1 MQRIRLRGLGLCL
14 GAAILGA
21 GLAAPKVDAIAGVS
35 GAANASMAAHTDVAA
50 PEAVRA
56 QAREIF
62 ANIVGIE
69 SSIGKGKVPL
79 VAKYLAER
87 FKAGGF
93 PAADIHILPLGETAS
108 LVVRYRGDGSG
119 GKPIAFI
126 AHMDVVTAKRS
137 DWQRDPYRLTEE
149 NGFFYGRGTSDV
161 KQEVALL
168 TETFLRLKAEGFVPK
183 RDLIIAF
190 SGDEET
196 AQATAR
202 DLVTAHRDLVD
213 AEFALNGDG
222 GGGVLSEG
230 TAKPLIF
237 YVQGAEKS
245 SAAYLLT
252 THNPGGH
259 SSEPRPDNA
268 IYELADALKAVQR
281 YEFPVKWNEWT
292 LGDFKAASRVTQGP
306 LGEAMARFAAD
317 PGNAAAAAEISKNPA
332 FVGRIRTTCVA
343 TMLAGGHAENAL
355 PQSATATVNCRIFPG
370 TSAADVQK
378 TLQGLVGPKVDVKQG
393 YDALVSD
400 ASPMRPDIMS
410 AVAKAVAASDPGAPV
425 VPTQAAYATDG
436 AVYRN
441 AGIPTYGAGSVFIM
455 DSEEFAHGL
464 NERIRVKEF
473 YNGLV
478 FWDVLIKALAG

>member
-245 SAAYLLT
+245 SAEYLLT

>member
-1 MQRIRLRGLGLCL
+1 MALRHLSVF
-14 GAAILGA
+14 
-21 GLAAPKVDAIAGVS
+21 LAAGALSMSLAGV
-35 GAANASMAAHTDVAA
+35 GVAA
-50 PEAVRA
+50 AAAPSRVRA
-56 QAREIF
+56 QARDIF
-62 ANIVGIE
+62 ANIIGIE

-93 PAADIHILPLGETAS
+93 PEADIHILPLGETAS
-108 LVVRYRGDGSG
+108 LVVRYRGNGTG
-119 GKPIAFI
+119 GKPIALI

-137 DWQRDPYRLTEE
+137 DWQRDPYRLIEE
-149 NGFFYGRGTSDV
+149 QGLFYGRGTSDV

-168 TETFLRLKAEGFVPK
+168 TATFLRLKAEGFVPT

-196 AQATAR
+196 EQATAR
-202 DLVTAHRDLVD
+202 DIVTKHRDLMD

-230 TAKPLIF
+230 TAKALIF

-245 SAAYLLT
+245 SAQFLVT

-259 SSEPRPDNA
+259 SSQPRADNA
-268 IYELADALKAVQR
+268 IYELADALKAVQG
-281 YEFPVKWNEWT
+281 YQFPVQWNEWT
-292 LGDFKAASRVTQGP
+292 IGDFKAASLVTQGP
-306 LGEAMARFAAD
+306 VGAAMAKFAAD
-317 PGNAAAAAEISKNPA
+317 PGNAAAAAELSKTPA
-332 FVGRIRTTCVA
+332 YLGRIRTTCVA
-343 TMLAGGHAENAL
+343 TMLTGGHAENAL
-355 PQSATATVNCRIFPG
+355 PQSATATINCRIFPG

-378 TLQGLVGPKVDVKQG
+378 TLQGLVGPKVEVKQG

-400 ASPMRPDIMS
+400 ASPMRADVMK
-410 AVAKAVAASDPGAPV
+410 AVEKAVAASDPGTPV

-441 AGIPTYGAGSVFIM
+441 AGIPTYGVGGVFIM

-464 NERIRVKEF
+464 NERIRVNEF
-473 YNGLV
+473 YKGLTY
-478 FWDVLIKALAG
+478 WDVLIKALAG

>member
-1 MQRIRLRGLGLCL
+1 MQRIRLRGLSLGL

-21 GLAAPKVDAIAGVS
+21 GLAAQKVDAIAGVS

-202 DLVTAHRDLVD
+202 DLVTTHRDLVD

-222 GGGVLSEG
+222 GGGVLTEG

-245 SAAYLLT
+245 SAEYLLT

-370 TSAADVQK
+370 TGAADVQK
-378 TLQGLVGPKVDVKQG
+378 TLQGLVGPKVDIKQG

-400 ASPMRPDIMS
+400 ASPMRSDIMS

-473 YNGLV
+473 YNGLI

>member
-1 MQRIRLRGLGLCL
+1 MSVW
-14 GAAILGA
+14 LGA
-21 GLAAPKVDAIAGVS
+21 GVLGLAGAGA
-35 GAANASMAAHTDVAA
+35 GAESPD
-50 PEAVRA
+50 AVRS

-62 ANIVGIE
+62 AHIIGIE
-69 SSIGKGKVPL
+69 SSIGEGNVPL

-93 PAADIHILPLGETAS
+93 PDADIHILPLGETAS
-108 LVVRYRGDGSG
+108 LVVRYRGNGSG
-119 GKPIAFI
+119 GKPIALI

-137 DWQRDPYRLTEE
+137 DWQRDPYTLIEE

-168 TETFLRLKAEGFVPK
+168 TATFLRLKAEGFVPS

-222 GGGVLSEG
+222 GGGVLTEG
-230 TAKPLIF
+230 TAKPLIY

-245 SAAYLLT
+245 SAQFLLT

-259 SSEPRPDNA
+259 SSQPRSDNA

-281 YEFPVKWNEWT
+281 YEFPVMWNEWT
-292 LGDFKAASRVTQGP
+292 LGDFKAASQVTQGA
-306 LGEAMARFAAD
+306 LGTAMARFAAD

-332 FVGRIRTTCVA
+332 FIGKVRTTCVA

-355 PQSATATVNCRIFPG
+355 PQSATATINCRIFPG

-378 TLQGLVGPKVDVKQG
+378 TLQGLAGPKVDVRQG
-393 YDALVSD
+393 YDALVSN
-400 ASPMRPDIMS
+400 ASPMRDDVMR
-410 AVAKAVAASDPGAPV
+410 AVAKAVAASNPGAPV

-436 AVYRN
+436 AVFRN
-441 AGIPTYGAGSVFIM
+441 AGIPTYGAGGVFIM
-455 DSEEFAHGL
+455 NSEEFAHGL

-473 YNGLV
+473 YNGLTY
-478 FWDVLIKALAG
+478 WDVLIKALAG

>member
-1 MQRIRLRGLGLCL
+1 MKIKIFRCAAMLL
-14 GAAILGA
+14 GACALSVA
-21 GLAAPKVDAIAGVS
+21 GSLNAVSAA
-35 GAANASMAAHTDVAA
+35 AAVGTNESAA
-50 PEAVRA
+50 PEAVRT

-62 ANIVGIE
+62 AAIVGIE

-79 VAKYLAER
+79 VAKYLADR

-108 LVVRYRGDGSG
+108 LVVRYRGSG
-119 GKPIAFI
+119 RGGRPIALI

-137 DWQRDPYRLTEE
+137 DWQRDPYRLIEE
-149 NGFFYGRGTSDV
+149 NGFFFGRGTSDV
-161 KQEVALL
+161 KQEVALM
-168 TETFLRLKAEGFVPK
+168 TATFLRLKAEGFVPT

-196 AQATAR
+196 EQATAR
-202 DLVTAHRDLVD
+202 DLVTAHRELVD

-230 TAKPLIF
+230 GAKPLIF

-245 SAAYLLT
+245 SGQFLLT
-252 THNPGGH
+252 THNAGGH
-259 SSEPRPDNA
+259 SSQPRADNA
-268 IYELADALKAVQR
+268 IYELADALKAVQG
-281 YEFPVKWNEWT
+281 YAFPVKWNEWT
-292 LGDFKAASRVTQGP
+292 LGDFKAAGPVTPAP
-306 LGEAMARFAAD
+306 LGAAMAKFAAD
-317 PGNAAAAAEISKNPA
+317 PGNAEAAAEISRNPA

-343 TMLAGGHAENAL
+343 TMITGGHAENAL
-355 PQSATATVNCRIFPG
+355 PQSATATINCRIFPG

-378 TLQGLVGPKVDVKQG
+378 TLQGLVGPKVDVRQG

-400 ASPMRPDIMS
+400 ASPMRADVMN
-410 AVAKAVAASDPGAPV
+410 AAAKAVQAADPGAPV

-441 AGIPTYGAGSVFIM
+441 AGIPTYGVGSVFIM

-473 YNGLV
+473 YKGLT
-478 FWDVLIKALAG
+478 FWDVLIKTLAG

>member
-1 MQRIRLRGLGLCL
+1 MGLCL
-14 GAAILGA
+14 GAGVV
-21 GLAAPKVDAIAGVS
+21 GVSLAAADAPAPAPD
-35 GAANASMAAHTDVAA
+35 AA
-50 PEAVRA
+50 RA

-62 ANIVGIE
+62 AAIVGIE
-69 SSIGKGKVPL
+69 SSVGKGKVPL

-108 LVVRYRGDGSG
+108 LVVRYRGNGRG
-119 GKPIAFI
+119 GRPIALI

-137 DWQRDPYRLTEE
+137 DWQRDPYHLTEE
-149 NGFFYGRGTSDV
+149 KGFFFGRGTSDV

-168 TETFLRLKAEGFVPK
+168 TETFVRLKAEGFVPT

-202 DLVTAHRDLVD
+202 DLVTTHRDLVD

-222 GGGVLSEG
+222 GGGVLAEG

-245 SAAYLLT
+245 SAEFLLT

-259 SSEPRPDNA
+259 SSQPRPDNA
-268 IYELADALKAVQR
+268 IYELADALKAVQA
-281 YEFPVKWNEWT
+281 YEFPVKSNEWT

-306 LGEAMARFAAD
+306 LGAAMAQFAAD
-317 PGNAAAAAEISKNPA
+317 PGNKAAAAEIARNPA

-343 TMLAGGHAENAL
+343 TMLTGGHAENAL
-355 PQSATATVNCRIFPG
+355 PQSATATINCRIFPG
-370 TSAADVQK
+370 TSVADVQK
-378 TLQGLVGPKVDVKQG
+378 TLQGLVGPQVDVRQG

-400 ASPMRPDIMS
+400 ASPMRADVMK
-410 AVAKAVAASDPGAPV
+410 AVAKAVEASDPGAPV

-441 AGIPTYGAGSVFIM
+441 AGIPTYGVGGVFIM

-464 NERIRVKEF
+464 NERIRVNEF
-473 YNGLV
+473 YNGLTY
-478 FWDVLIKALAG
+478 WDVLIKALAG

>member
-1 MQRIRLRGLGLCL
+1 MKMKGLRCVSRPLSAAVL
-14 GAAILGA
+14 GAAVLGVSVA
-21 GLAAPKVDAIAGVS
+21 AVSAPAAAPD
-35 GAANASMAAHTDVAA
+35 
-50 PEAVRA
+50 AVRT

-62 ANIVGIE
+62 AAIIGIE

-79 VAKYLAER
+79 VARYLAER
-87 FKAGGF
+87 FEAGGF
-93 PAADIHILPLGETAS
+93 PAADVHILPLGETAS
-108 LVVRYRGDGSG
+108 LVVRYRGNGTG
-119 GKPIAFI
+119 GRPIAFI

-149 NGFFYGRGTSDV
+149 KGFFFGRGTSDV

-168 TETFLRLKAEGFVPK
+168 TATFLRLKAEGFVPT

-202 DLVTAHRDLVD
+202 DLVTTHRDLVD

-230 TAKPLIF
+230 SAKPLIF

-245 SAAYLLT
+245 AAEFLLT

-281 YEFPVKWNEWT
+281 YEFPVMWNEWT
-292 LGDFKAASRVTQGP
+292 VGDFKAASRVTAGP
-306 LGEAMARFAAD
+306 LGAAMARFAAD
-317 PGNAAAAAEISKNPA
+317 PGNAAAAAEIAQNSA
-332 FVGRIRTTCVA
+332 FIGRIRTTCVA
-343 TMLAGGHAENAL
+343 TMLTGGHAENAL
-355 PQSATATVNCRIFPG
+355 PQSATATINCRIFPG

-378 TLQGLVGPKVDVKQG
+378 TLQGLVGPKVDVRQG
-393 YDALVSD
+393 YDALVSN
-400 ASPMRPDIMS
+400 ASPMRADVMK
-410 AVAKAVAASDPGAPV
+410 AVAKAVEASDPGAPV

-441 AGIPTYGAGSVFIM
+441 AGIPTYGVGGVFIM

-464 NERIRVKEF
+464 NERIRVNEF
-473 YNGLV
+473 YNGLTY
-478 FWDVLIKALAG
+478 WDVLIKALAS